1 MESQYFYKYFYYIFN
16 IINIINFLCI
26 GIWEIITIFK
36 FQKIILENENNA
48 YNFTFACSTINII
61 NSFAL
66 LYLLFNKFIV
76 NNYIILFIIN
86 IIIGIW
92 SIILSNSI
100 YIFGRFYNIIIVEM
114 IMFYSHCITMTM
126 LIIIYMYYNNLQK
139 QDKLFEP
146 LLPN

>member
-16 IINIINFLCI
+16 IINIISFLCI
-26 GIWEIITIFK
+26 GIWEIITIFR
-36 FQKIILENENNA
+36 FQKIILENENDA

-66 LYLLFNKFIV
+66 FNLLFNRFIV

-92 SIILSNSI
+92 SIILSNSL

-114 IMFYSHCITMTM
+114 IMFYSKCIIMAM

-146 LLPN
+146 FIN